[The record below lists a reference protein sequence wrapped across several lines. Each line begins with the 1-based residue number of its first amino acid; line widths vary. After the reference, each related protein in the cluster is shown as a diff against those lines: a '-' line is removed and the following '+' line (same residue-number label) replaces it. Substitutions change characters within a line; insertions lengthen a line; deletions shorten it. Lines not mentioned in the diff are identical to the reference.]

1 MNVLLIEDDLDLGD
15 GIRLACEAE
24 GHRVCWVRRLADAK
38 GQILAHRP
46 DLLLLDLGLPDG
58 DGHSLLAWLRTHE
71 AMPPVLI
78 ISARDALDE
87 RLRGLDGGAD
97 DFLLKPFALKELLSR
112 LRALARRSYG
122 LQEGALSL
130 GGLQIHQA
138 SLRVNLDGQPLELS
152 PSEYRLLELLVKRAD
167 RVLTRRF
174 LEEHALGCSQAES
187 NVLDVHIS
195 SLRRKLGEGYIRT
208 VRGVGYVI
216 ERPVKP
222 TAPA

>member
-1 MNVLLIEDDLDLGD
+1 MKLLLLEDDLDLGE

-24 GHRVCWVRRLADAK
+24 GHRVCWVRRLADAQ
-38 GQILAHRP
+38 GQILAHGT

-58 DGHSLLAWLRTHE
+58 DGHSLLAWLQGRETK
-71 AMPPVLI
+71 PPVLI
-78 ISARDALDE
+78 ISARDSLEE

-97 DFLLKPFALKELLSR
+97 DFLLKPFALQELLSR

-122 LQEGALSL
+122 LQEGALCL
-130 GGLQIHQA
+130 GPLQIHPA
-138 SLRVNLDGQPLELS
+138 SLRVTLEGQNLELS

-167 RVLTRRF
+167 RVLTRRC
-174 LEEHALGCSQAES
+174 LEEQALGASQAES

-216 ERPVKP
+216 ERPAKP
-222 TAPA
+222 VAPA